1 MNIFSKIF
9 LFSLMT
15 SIAFGQQIE
24 ATKVLGDVSRIGLSS
39 RAWLSSRAN
48 EIYLYPIDQTGIGAL
63 KVQIKAVYDTKHIA
77 FLLQWEK
84 SDTNSSL
91 LIENLDLQFALD
103 SEDLSKLPFIYRGD
117 TNRGVRVYSQS
128 LLEYMSVDDTNN
140 SQKNIQ
146 LFDRLSLEAHGADNL
161 VPLKDPSNTAI
172 DIDHLGSK
180 YRASFTKQLEPLDLE
195 RGFIPLSIAISS
207 TKSRS
212 DLVTS
217 PWFLIT
223 KENFDAKQAKML
235 DQKVAGDA
243 ARGERLA
250 YENCA
255 ACHRYFDQNIAP
267 ANMAPSLDNIGGYS
281 TSEYLYESLVD
292 PNAIINKNYD
302 ENGSAGFEW
311 YTRDTYGKEVSLMPT
326 FAWMDAQSLDDL
338 VAFLKTLKAQL
349 R

>member
-15 SIAFGQQIE
+15 CIAFGQQIE

-39 RAWLSSRAN
+39 RAWLSSNAN
-48 EIYLYPIDQTGIGAL
+48 EIYLYPMDHTNTGAL

-103 SEDLSKLPFIYRGD
+103 SGDLSKLPFIYRGD

-140 SQKNIQ
+140 SQKDLI
-146 LFDRLSLEAHGADNL
+146 LLDRLSFEAHGTDIVTPL
-161 VPLKDPSNTAI
+161 VDVSNTAI
-172 DIDHLGSK
+172 EHLGSK
-180 YRASFTKQLEPLDLE
+180 YRASFTKQLDPIDLQ

-217 PWFLIT
+217 AWFLIT
-223 KENFDAKQAKML
+223 KENFDEKQAKML
-235 DQKVAGDA
+235 DQKVTGDA

-255 ACHRYFDQNIAP
+255 ACHRYFDQTIAPANIAP
-267 ANMAPSLDNIGGYS
+267 ALDNIGGYS

-292 PNAIINKNYD
+292 PNAIINKNFD
-302 ENGSAGFEW
+302 KNSSGGFEW
-311 YTRDTYGKEVSLMPT
+311 YTRDAYGKEVSLMPT
-326 FAWMDAQSLDDL
+326 FAWMDAQSLEDL